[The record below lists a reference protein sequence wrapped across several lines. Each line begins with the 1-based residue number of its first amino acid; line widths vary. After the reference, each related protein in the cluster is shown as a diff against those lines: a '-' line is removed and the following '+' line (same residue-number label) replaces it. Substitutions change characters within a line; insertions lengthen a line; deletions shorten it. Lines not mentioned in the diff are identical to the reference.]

1 MTRAE
6 LKNAVLLRLGVSSSD
21 TQMVGYIND
30 MLNIEYLRLAAED
43 ALLEKVGTLSLV
55 ANSAVVDLPNDWQR
69 TIQITESGVP
79 LRPVTAREF
88 ADVQAQG
95 SDRRVYLPN
104 NPNTILVA
112 PEPSASNAVGLSI
125 IYVARPTELTTDAS
139 EPDALPVEF
148 HDVLIE
154 LVLMRAFLAEEDIAL
169 AQAAQMNAQGLIE
182 RLRANQ
188 KLSGGD
194 GIGRML
200 LPPVAARYGRAWK

>member
-112 PEPSASNAVGLSI
+112 PDPSASNAVGLSI